1 MQAWLLSI
9 WQELDKTIIFITH
22 DLEEACYLSDRI
34 ILLKD
39 DRTIEET
46 TVPLPRP
53 RYQEMLHSQILLEL
67 RKELE
72 KRFNMKNLLKQYS
85 LFIVFVVL
93 IMVLVEYLVRS
104 KIVPAFIIPAPTSVA
119 NHIVEQW
126 RPLIFEHL
134 KATMSEFSIGFI
146 IAVTAGVGL
155 AVSMYFSKTIE
166 KMLYPAVLISQMIP
180 IIALSPIFVLWFG
193 YSIWSKVAV
202 TVLMSFFPIV
212 VATYDGLKSCDKD
225 YIELLR
231 SMGANKRQI
240 FMKLNIPMA
249 LPSFF
254 FWLENCDCLLSC
266 WSNHW

>member
-1 MQAWLLSI
+1 
-9 WQELDKTIIFITH
+9 
-22 DLEEACYLSDRI
+22 
-34 ILLKD
+34 
-39 DRTIEET
+39 
-46 TVPLPRP
+46 
-53 RYQEMLHSQILLEL
+53 
-67 RKELE
+67 
-72 KRFNMKNLLKQYS
+72 MKNLLKQYS

-254 FWLENCDCLLSC
+254 SGLKIAIVYSLVGATIGEWLGASEGLGYYSRRMSGDLNASGVFASIVILTVVGIILFALASLLEKRTLR
-266 WSNHW
+266 WKNRL

>member
-1 MQAWLLSI
+1 
-9 WQELDKTIIFITH
+9 
-22 DLEEACYLSDRI
+22 
-34 ILLKD
+34 
-39 DRTIEET
+39 
-46 TVPLPRP
+46 
-53 RYQEMLHSQILLEL
+53 
-67 RKELE
+67 
-72 KRFNMKNLLKQYS
+72 
-85 LFIVFVVL
+85 
-93 IMVLVEYLVRS
+93 MVLVEYLVRS

-146 IAVTAGVGL
+146 IAVTTGVGL

-254 FWLENCDCLLSC
+254 SGLKIAIVYSLVGATIGEWLGASEGLGYYSRRMSGDLNASGVFASIVILTVVGIILFALASLLEKRTLR
-266 WSNHW
+266 WKNRL

>member
-1 MQAWLLSI
+1 
-9 WQELDKTIIFITH
+9 
-22 DLEEACYLSDRI
+22 
-34 ILLKD
+34 
-39 DRTIEET
+39 
-46 TVPLPRP
+46 
-53 RYQEMLHSQILLEL
+53 
-67 RKELE
+67 
-72 KRFNMKNLLKQYS
+72 MKNFLKQYS
-85 LFIVFVVL
+85 FFVVFVIL

-119 NHIVEQW
+119 SHIVEQW
-126 RPLIFEHL
+126 RPLILEHL
-134 KATMSEFSIGFI
+134 KATMVEFSIGFI
-146 IAVTAGVGL
+146 IAVTAGVAL
-155 AVSMYFSKTIE
+155 AVSMFFSKTIE
-166 KMLYPAVLISQMIP
+166 KMLYPAVVISQMIP

-240 FMKLNIPMA
+240 FSKLNIPMA

-254 FWLENCDCLLSC
+254 SGLKIAIVYSLVGATIGEWLGASEGLGYYSRRMSGDLNASGVFASIVILTVVGIILFAIASLLEKRTLR
-266 WSNHW
+266 WKNRL

>member
-1 MQAWLLSI
+1 
-9 WQELDKTIIFITH
+9 
-22 DLEEACYLSDRI
+22 
-34 ILLKD
+34 
-39 DRTIEET
+39 
-46 TVPLPRP
+46 
-53 RYQEMLHSQILLEL
+53 
-67 RKELE
+67 
-72 KRFNMKNLLKQYS
+72 MKNLLKQYS

-146 IAVTAGVGL
+146 IAVTTGVGL

-254 FWLENCDCLLSC
+254 SGLKIAIVYSLVGATIGEWLGASEGLGYYSRRMSGDLNASGVFASIVILTVVGIILFALASLLEKRTLR
-266 WSNHW
+266 WKNRL